1 MQIQFP
7 GFFYGNQKAVF
18 QPRKTML
25 QVKQLERACQ
35 AEEIAKKEQDSV
47 KLEISEAAKALQ
59 EQKNQMESEGQ
70 TDWDKIKYVEEQIH
84 NVKHNY
90 TRMETKETLEEKQLA
105 LRELRELQEYQVEQ
119 AKRQAREAQEEAGQ
133 ISKQQDELNR
143 NNSELLVML
152 ESIEEMEED
161 EELRETENGKQVS
174 EEESK
179 SDENEPE
186 MSSQAARISTLV
198 ARDDER
204 ILQRRDE
211 ILQSGQDKVASVKGD
226 CDLIKE
232 QIQQVYA
239 VMGDERYS
247 EEEKEMVLSSFA
259 EVAST
264 ITINWQSDFIDKK
277 KIGLQQIHNEREITD
292 EFSKSD
298 HHRVAQETQDMMIKS
313 DIAKKLQQASQEI
326 VDEHSEE
333 LAQRVEEKIDERN
346 EVDKP
351 QDVPEEEIESEEV
364 VVTQPEEETI
374 IEEMVLKQK
383 KEELQENKKLRN
395 SKN

>member
-25 QVKQLERACQ
+25 QVKQLERASN
-35 AEEIAKKEQDSV
+35 AEEIAKKEQESV
-47 KLEISEAAKALQ
+47 KLQISEAAKALQ
-59 EQKNQMESEGQ
+59 EQVKQMESEEQ
-70 TDWDKIKYVEEQIH
+70 TDWDKVKYVEQQIH
-84 NVKHNY
+84 SVKHCY
-90 TRMETKETLEEKQLA
+90 TRMETVETLEEKQLA
-105 LRELRELQEYQVEQ
+105 LRELRKLQEYQVEQ

-143 NNSELLVML
+143 SNSELLVML
-152 ESIEEMEED
+152 ESMEEMEED
-161 EELRETENGKQVS
+161 EELREAEKGNQTS
-174 EEESK
+174 EEETK
-179 SDENEPE
+179 SEENEPE
-186 MSSQAARISTLV
+186 MTSQAARVSDLV

-211 ILQSGQDKVASVKGD
+211 ILQSGKDKVASAKGD
-226 CDLIKE
+226 CDLLTE
-232 QIQQVYA
+232 QIQQIYA
-239 VMGDERYS
+239 VMGDDRYS
-247 EEEKEMVLSSFA
+247 EEEKQMVLSSFV
-259 EVAST
+259 ELAST
-264 ITINWQSDFIDKK
+264 INWKNDFFDKK
-277 KIGLQQIHNEREITD
+277 KIGLQQIHNAREITD
-292 EFSKSD
+292 EFNKSD
-298 HHRVAQETQDMMIKS
+298 HHRVAQETQEMMIKS
-313 DIAKKLQQASQEI
+313 AIAKKLQQASQEI

-364 VVTQPEEETI
+364 VVTQPDEETVT
-374 IEEMVLKQK
+374 EEMLLEQR